1 MMSRYV
7 LASSPPGRTSR
18 GRRWVRLLPGEQGE
32 EGEEGEEE
40 LKLVGEEEGT
50 QLGLGKA
57 KAMPL
62 LAQQEEGDGTADG
75 EWGRGGGAA
84 VGYIAS
90 YKSSSGFAC
99 FLRLVWLLG
108 TAEDTLGKTGAVGRQ
123 DAASPLPVVGGRVYV

>member
-99 FLRLVWLLG
+99 FLRAGKDRGCRKAGRCFSSAFSRGACVWMR
-108 TAEDTLGKTGAVGRQ
+108 AK
-123 DAASPLPVVGGRVYV
+123 